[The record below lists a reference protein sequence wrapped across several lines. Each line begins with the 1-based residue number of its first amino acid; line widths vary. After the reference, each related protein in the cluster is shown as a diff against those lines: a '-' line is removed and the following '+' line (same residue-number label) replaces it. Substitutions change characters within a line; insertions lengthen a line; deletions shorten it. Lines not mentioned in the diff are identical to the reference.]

1 MLSIQCDVIIDG
13 ARPVSL
19 LVMTVSPAWQSY
31 VRWGALTGR
40 GTFWRTYIIM
50 PKGACTQCYL
60 QEAAHGMQP
69 FTAITAAA
77 YFMLLFTLDGR

>member
-50 PKGACTQCYL
+50 PKAHVPSVICKRQHIECSLSLPLLQQLILCCYL
-60 QEAAHGMQP
+60 H
-69 FTAITAAA
+69 
-77 YFMLLFTLDGR
+77 